1 MLLFQGHGVGVPPG
15 LGFGQGFGFGVGDG
29 FVVGVSVAMTVAGGF
44 TVGGAPAGA
53 VDDVP
58 GEEITRV
65 KKAARSAVTLHGGT
79 PCGP

>member
-15 LGFGQGFGFGVGDG
+15 LGFGQGFGLGVDVG
-29 FVVGVSVAMTVAGGF
+29 FVVGVSVVVTVAEGF
-44 TVGGAPAGA
+44 TVGGVPDG
-53 VDDVP
+53 VDVP

-79 PCGP
+79 PCEP